1 MNIKSIEN
9 FNFIMIFNIMNK
21 MKIKKLEIINTDFKK
36 YLNYNLYHHI
46 YIYKINKVKY
56 LFV

>member
-9 FNFIMIFNIMNK
+9 FNFIIIFNIMNK
-21 MKIKKLEIINTDFKK
+21 MKIKKLEIINADFKK

-46 YIYKINKVKY
+46 YIYEINKVKY

>member
-9 FNFIMIFNIMNK
+9 FNFIIIFNIMNK
-21 MKIKKLEIINTDFKK
+21 MKIKKLEIINADFKK

-46 YIYKINKVKY
+46 YIYKIK
-56 LFV
+56 